1 MTKRNIS
8 RLTAVYAYLL
18 LHLVH
23 VDCIFV
29 MYCCH
34 DSALSGVLL
43 FCTLTT
49 ERFTLPSVFVGWLA
63 CFSFFFLLLFFSFFF
78 FFFFFGGG
86 GGMVAN

>member
-63 CFSFFFLLLFFSFFF
+63 CFSCFFLLLFFWG
-78 FFFFFGGG
+78 GGG